1 MSQSDPKPGQGMG
14 MGMRP
19 AGMPGPGMP
28 GPGMAMPAPAM
39 PPMPGG
45 MGIPGPGMPANMPQ
59 NLLSMLGL
67 AKPAQAM
74 AAGAGPGAAAVGQA
88 AAGEALAMGQRAVP
102 TAAAMASGA
111 FPHGDV
117 DLRPLAAAINPPA
130 RSGIQRS
137 LSGRRYYFLLPN
149 ADATPL
155 LDAGFAQP
163 TADPPPK
170 KPG

>member
-1 MSQSDPKPGQGMG
+1 MG
-14 MGMRP
+14 
-19 AGMPGPGMP
+19 
-28 GPGMAMPAPAM
+28 
-39 PPMPGG
+39 
-45 MGIPGPGMPANMPQ
+45 ANVQQ
-59 NLLSMLGL
+59 NLLAMLGL

-88 AAGEALAMGQRAVP
+88 AAGEALVMGQRAVP
-102 TAAAMASGA
+102 TAAAMAAGA

-117 DLRPLAAAINPPA
+117 DLRPIAEAINPLPRGGVH
-130 RSGIQRS
+130 RSVA
-137 LSGRRYYFLLPN
+137 GRRFYFLLPN

-163 TADPPPK
+163 TVDPPPK